1 MSEVAQTTQLIPDW
15 TIEDFMSER
24 PYEWL
29 YAQKDNKFMLQ
40 VLLSKMQIK
49 AKELHF
55 SGFVKTWNAYVESKS
70 PKATILGSNQTMF
83 PKQPS
88 QLDCGTYVADEFGVT
103 RLNELGAE
111 VEVISHPLMPVKRV
125 TNIETFE
132 EKLEIA
138 YCRGRDPWKFL
149 TVSRE
154 QLASA
159 QKIIGLARQ
168 GVAVNS
174 ENAKEIVRYMGTLE
188 SLNYDNL
195 PKQDSVS
202 HMGWLQDGQFMPYVE
217 DVSYDGDSPEFMRMY
232 EEFKPTGNEK
242 TWMDLA
248 LGVRAA
254 DSVPARIALAA
265 AFAAPLVQ
273 ILGGLPFFVHFWGE
287 AGCGKTV
294 GLMLA
299 ASVWGNPDVGRY
311 IKTFSGTKVSQELY
325 AAFCCNLPI
334 LFDELQVISDRRTF
348 DDIIYMLC
356 EGVSKGRGAK
366 EGGLQVQ
373 RRWSSCIITTGEMP
387 ITQSNSGGGAVART
401 VEVNFGGVPLFK
413 DARTVAN
420 TLKEHFG
427 FAGPKFIENLRKP
440 GVIDAVK
447 ALQKKHY
454 AKLIQED
461 IHDKQVLSAS
471 ILLAADEMATM
482 ALFKDGRKLTVEDI
496 KPYLATR
503 TETDVNL
510 RCYTWL
516 IGFCAANPRRFD
528 TEDQNNGE
536 LWGKYDSGY
545 VYINKTTF
553 DDLLK
558 NKGFSPGAFLDWAR
572 RKGYLKCQ
580 YYGYGNKN
588 NRPTWP
594 IRINGKQVPHV
605 AIMLPPEEAPP
616 DEHPG
621 QAQEQRLYQ
630 QATAVQV
637 DDLPF

>member
-1 MSEVAQTTQLIPDW
+1 MSEAVQLIPDW

-40 VLLSKMQIK
+40 VLLNKMQIK
-49 AKELHF
+49 AKELKF
-55 SGFVKTWNAYVESKS
+55 TGFMKTWNAYVESKS

-83 PKQPS
+83 PKQPT
-88 QLDCGTYVADEFGVT
+88 QLQCGTYVADEYGVS
-103 RLNELGAE
+103 RLNEMGAE
-111 VEVISHPLMPVKRV
+111 VEVISHPLMPIKRV

-138 YCRGRDPWKFL
+138 YCRGRDPWKTI

-159 QKIIGLARQ
+159 QKIIGLSKQ

-174 ENAKEIVRYMGTLE
+174 ENAKEVVKFLGALE
-188 SLNYDNL
+188 SDNYDDL
-195 PKQDSVS
+195 PRQNSVS
-202 HMGWLQDGQFMPYVE
+202 HMGWLSNGQFMPYVK
-217 DVSYDGDSPEFMRMY
+217 DVSYDGDSPEFNRMY
-232 EEFKPTGNEK
+232 AEFTPTGDEN
-242 TWMDLA
+242 TWMELA
-248 LGVRAA
+248 KDVRSA

-299 ASVWGNPDVGRY
+299 ASVWGNPDVGSY

-334 LFDELQVISDRRTF
+334 LFDELQVISDRRMF

-366 EGGLQVQ
+366 EGGLQIQ

-387 ITQSNSGGGAVART
+387 ITQGNSGGGAVART

-413 DARTVAN
+413 DARSVAN
-420 TLKEHFG
+420 TLKEHYG
-427 FAGPKFIENLRKP
+427 FAGPKFIRMLQKDEIITAL
-440 GVIDAVK
+440 K
-447 ALQKKHY
+447 ALQKKFY
-454 AKLIQED
+454 TELMQED
-461 IHDKQVLSAS
+461 VHDKQVLSAS
-471 ILLAADEMATM
+471 ILLAADTLATRGIFRDSR
-482 ALFKDGRKLTVEDI
+482 ALTVEEV
-496 KPYLATR
+496 KGYLASR
-503 TETDVNL
+503 SETDVNL
-510 RCYTWL
+510 RCYQWL

-528 TEDQNNGE
+528 SEDQSNGE
-536 LWGKYDSGY
+536 VWGKYEDGY
-545 VYINKTTF
+545 VFINKTVF
-553 DDLLK
+553 DDLLR
-558 NKGFSPGAFLDWAR
+558 NKGFSPGAFLDWAN
-572 RKGYLKCQ
+572 RKNILKRQ
-580 YYGYGNKN
+580 YYGPGNKN
-588 NRPTWP
+588 NKLTWQV
-594 IRINGKQVPHV
+594 RIGNKPVPHV
-605 AIMLPPEEAPP
+605 ALKLPEEELTEQEKDREYVAVEDP
-616 DEHPG
+616 DM
-621 QAQEQRLYQ
+621 
-630 QATAVQV
+630 
-637 DDLPF
+637 PF